1 MTPEELESELS
12 RKQEWLLVR
21 EADASAAEVRCGTAR
36 ARLNSFGITRMY
48 LVERGK
54 DLTTRRLTLAEAW
67 AEKINAGERD
77 LAAGASELQS
87 LISENNFLDD
97 VFMKTTA
104 GLEPAARIDL
114 LTGTVDFT
122 GAWSDIHSLKAD
134 IHRLEVL
141 RAAGPVALLE
151 GGIELKGARS
161 QELDRIAFQ
170 AVQDHEQAKAA
181 LEPESAMQQERR
193 EKGSGPVSWHNPF

>member
-1 MTPEELESELS
+1 MTPDELESELS
-12 RKQEWLLVR
+12 RKQEWKLVR
-21 EADASAAEVRCGTAR
+21 ETDATSAEARCGTAR
-36 ARLNSFGITRMY
+36 ARLNSFGVTRMS

-54 DLTTRRLTLAEAW
+54 DLTARRITHASEW
-67 AEKINAGERD
+67 AERINAGERD
-77 LAAGASELQS
+77 LAAGANELQAVV
-87 LISENNFLDD
+87 SEANFLND
-97 VFMKTTA
+97 VLMKITA
-104 GLEPAARIDL
+104 SLEPAARIDL
-114 LTGTVDFT
+114 LTATVDFT

-161 QELDRIAFQ
+161 QELDRIAYQ

-181 LEPESAMQQERR
+181 LEAESAMQQERR